1 MGLEGRNDQFGIEN
15 QQLLLA
21 SGRGFCVE
29 LKIFLL
35 IRFLKLT
42 HFFFFTPP
50 PTSIFL
56 ALILLSNFRWHFKS
70 FYSFWP
76 MTCLSAAHR
85 HSKPIPTAKHLFCV
99 YQCHFGEKC
108 LRTPRLPANYY
119 YITLCG
125 GGGGVQLPPH
135 LADGTIS
142 TFPLRPSLST
152 ESKACISNLP
162 IKNSDECKIVK

>member
-1 MGLEGRNDQFGIEN
+1 MCRAQDF
-15 QQLLLA
+15 LA
-21 SGRGFCVE
+21 NPVSQT
-29 LKIFLL
+29 
-35 IRFLKLT
+35 LT
-42 HFFFFTPP
+42 FPIFFFTSL

-56 ALILLSNFRWHFKS
+56 PVILLSNFRWHFKS

-85 HSKPIPTAKHLFCV
+85 HSKQIPTAKHLFCV

-108 LRTPRLPANYY
+108 LGTRRLPANYY

-125 GGGGVQLPPH
+125 GGVQLPH

-142 TFPLRPSLST
+142 TFPPRPSLST
-152 ESKACISNLP
+152 EKQGLHFKC
-162 IKNSDECKIVK
+162 DHREWR

>member
-1 MGLEGRNDQFGIEN
+1 MVT
-15 QQLLLA
+15 
-21 SGRGFCVE
+21 CVRE
-29 LKIFLL
+29 
-35 IRFLKLT
+35 RFLCGAQDFLVNPVPQAHT
-42 HFFFFTPP
+42 FFFFLTPP

-56 ALILLSNFRWHFKS
+56 PLILLSNFRWHFKS

-99 YQCHFGEKC
+99 YQCDFGEKC
-108 LRTPRLPANYY
+108 LGTPRLPANYY

-125 GGGGVQLPPH
+125 GGGGEQLPPH

-152 ESKACISNLP
+152 EGKACISNLP